1 MGGESLA
8 LGRRSCG
15 IGGVAL
21 AVSCKKRAGWVA
33 LLGFL
38 AVGMVVRVGA
48 QTSVDG
54 AVRGTIYDAT
64 GAAVAGAAVRVRSA
78 ATGFDLEET
87 TGSSGEFVAVR
98 VPPGD
103 YEVSVRATGFAP
115 ADLVRV
121 AVRIGGVAEVGA
133 HLKLIGPRTTV
144 TVNAAIENATLEDG
158 VEDSSAS
165 ALSLV
170 FAQDLLE
177 ELPVKGRRWQDF
189 ALLNGVVGED
199 PSGDGLLSFRGLPA
213 TQNSTT
219 VDGVSDDQSFGAVP
233 RGTGAETGGD
243 VVEEEREG
251 GFSSAAGRSRA
262 FGTGAG
268 RRVGASYTFSQE
280 AVREFRVSV
289 QNYAAGVGMGHGA
302 GGIISTVSKSG
313 TNTLHGAG
321 FYLVRQ
327 SAWGAT
333 NPFSIATSYANG
345 LVTSD
350 AVKPQDL
357 RQQFGGSIGG
367 AAVRDRLFYFY
378 TLDLLRRGYPAVSSP
393 GYAGFYALTA
403 TQSTLL
409 GNRGVTRTR
418 INAALNYLSSLT
430 GSVPRS
436 QNQNVNFMKLDWQA
450 GPRNRL
456 SVEYNR
462 ARMEAPAGARAG
474 ATVDRGR
481 ASLGDSHVTV
491 DAPMGR
497 WLWLLN
503 ARTNNEVRLHY
514 GHELVFETAQVP
526 LAQEQAIGPDGL
538 APQVSIGPEGLIF
551 GTPASLGR
559 KAYPDERRIGAS
571 DLLTWSRGRH
581 LVQMGA
587 EFTAVHDEVSA
598 LNNVEG
604 SFSYDSGSTRGKA
617 GGLVDWITD
626 YTFDVHAYP
635 NGGCPS
641 IVSAVHDFCFRSFT
655 QSFGQQAVAF
665 ATQEWAG
672 FIEDSWRVRQGLSL
686 KAGMRYEYE
695 LLPFPQQPNG
705 ALDAVFGARGATSVF
720 PEDRNNL
727 GLRLGAAWEPFGPG
741 HGVIRAGYGQ
751 YFGRLAGTTIR
762 SALVNTAL
770 PASTTH
776 IRVTPTTVTACP
788 QVANQGFGYG
798 CTYVVAPPS
807 AVASTTS
814 ATVFDVGFRL
824 PAVQQGS
831 VSIERSIGL
840 GATLSATYLMNL
852 DRQLANSVDL
862 NIAPSTGRKIF
873 EISGG
878 TAIPGVRNGD
888 TFSLPVYSQ
897 RVSAKYGPVTA
908 IESNGNA
915 TYNAMVLEAQRR
927 SRGGFTFRVAWTWSK
942 ALDYGEGGAVPRTN
956 GQFDPFD
963 LAYDRGLSS
972 FNRSHR
978 IVASAV
984 WEPHLSTSQRW
995 VRRSVSGW
1003 VVAPVF
1009 TAASGRPYS
1018 YNIFG
1023 GTNLSG
1029 GRESINGA
1037 GGAIYLPSVGR
1048 NTLRLP
1054 ETANVDLR
1062 VSRGVRLRERVW
1074 LRGMVEV
1081 FNVANHRNLSAVTE
1095 RAFLVGETAGG
1106 MTPLIF
1112 QDAVTVAAEGLN
1124 VRAFGAPTAAGT
1136 EQARE
1141 RQVQLGLRLEF

>member
-1 MGGESLA
+1 MSGELA
-8 LGRRSCG
+8 RLRRCR
-15 IGGVAL
+15 AL
-21 AVSCKKRAGWVA
+21 WCVRLPVIARTRFGWVA
-33 LLGFL
+33 LLSLL
-38 AVGMVVRVGA
+38 AAGNAVCARA
-48 QTSVDG
+48 QTAVDG
-54 AVRGTIYDAT
+54 AVRGSIHEAS
-64 GAAVAGAAVRVRSA
+64 GAAVSAAWVQVQSP
-78 ATGFDLEET
+78 ATGFVAGAT
-87 TGSSGEFVAVR
+87 TGAQGEFIVAR
-98 VPPGD
+98 LPPGE
-103 YEVSVRATGFAP
+103 YEVSVQAGGFEP
-115 ADLVRV
+115 TILTRV
-121 AVRIGGVAEVGA
+121 AVEVGGVAEVGA
-133 HLKLIGPRTTV
+133 RLKLIGPRTTI
-144 TVNAAIENATLEDG
+144 TVNAALEDG
-158 VEDSSAS
+158 VEESPVS
-165 ALSLV
+165 ALSMV
-170 FAQDLLE
+170 FGQDRLE
-177 ELPVKGRRWQDF
+177 QLPVNGRRWQDF
-189 ALLNGVVGED
+189 ALLNGAVSQD

-233 RGTGAETGGD
+233 RGTGAETGGAAA
-243 VVEEEREG
+243 EEEREG

-268 RRVGASYTFSQE
+268 RRVGSSTTFSQE

-302 GGIISTVSKSG
+302 GGVISTVSKSG
-313 TNTLHGAG
+313 SNTLHGAG
-321 FYLVRQ
+321 FYLTRQ
-327 SAWGAT
+327 SVWGAT
-333 NPFSIATSYANG
+333 NPFSIATSYASG
-345 LVTSD
+345 LVTSEL
-350 AVKPQDL
+350 VKPHDL

-378 TLDLLRRGYPAVSSP
+378 TLDLLRRGYPAISSP
-393 GYAGFYALTA
+393 GYAGFYTLTA
-403 TQSTLL
+403 TQSALL
-409 GNRGVTRTR
+409 GNRGVTRAK

-436 QNQNVNFMKLDWQA
+436 QNQAINFMKLDWQA

-462 ARMEAPAGARAG
+462 ARMDAPAGARAG

-481 ASLGDSHVTV
+481 ASLGDSHVAV

-503 ARTNNEVRLHY
+503 PKMSNEVRLHY
-514 GHELVFETAQVP
+514 GHELVFETAQLP
-526 LAQEQAIGPDGL
+526 LPQEQAIGPDGL

-581 LVQMGA
+581 LVQMGG

-598 LNNVEG
+598 LSNVEG
-604 SFSYDSGSTRGKA
+604 SLSYDSGSTRGKA

-641 IVSAVHDFCFRSFT
+641 IVAAVHSFCFRSFT
-655 QSFGQQAVAF
+655 QSFGQQTVAF
-665 ATQEWAG
+665 DTQEWAG
-672 FIEDSWRVRQGLSL
+672 FIEDSWRVRQGLSF
-686 KAGMRYEYE
+686 KAGLRYEYE

-705 ALDAVFGARGATSVF
+705 ALDAVFGARGATSYF

-727 GLRLGAAWEPFGPG
+727 GLRLGAAWEPFGSG
-741 HGVIRAGYGQ
+741 HGVVRAGYGQ
-751 YFGRLAGTTIR
+751 YFGRLAGATIR

-770 PASTTH
+770 AASTTH
-776 IRVTPTTVTACP
+776 VRVTPTTVTACP

-807 AVASTTS
+807 AIGSTTS
-814 ATVFDVGFRL
+814 AMVFDKGFQL

-831 VSIERSIGL
+831 FSVERSIGL
-840 GATLSATYLMNL
+840 GVMLSATYLMNL

-862 NIAPSTGRKIF
+862 NIAPSTGRKVF
-873 EISGG
+873 QVSGG
-878 TAIPGVRNGD
+878 TAVLGLRSGD
-888 TFSLPVYSQ
+888 TFSLPLYSQ
-897 RVSAKYGPVTA
+897 RVSAKFGPVTD

-927 SRGGFTFRVAWTWSK
+927 SRRGFTFRVAWTWAK
-942 ALDYGEGGAVPRTN
+942 ALDYGESGAVPRTN

-963 LAYDRGLSS
+963 VSYDRGLSS
-972 FNRSHR
+972 LNHSHR

-984 WEPHLSTSQRW
+984 WEPRLSTRQRW
-995 VRRSVSGW
+995 LRLGVNGW
-1003 VVAPVF
+1003 VVAPVV

-1029 GRESINGA
+1029 GRDSINGA
-1037 GGAIYLPSVGR
+1037 GGAVYLPSVGR

-1054 ETANVDLR
+1054 ETSNVDLR
-1062 VSRGVRLRERVW
+1062 VSRGVKWRERVW

-1095 RAFLVGETAGG
+1095 RAFLVGDAVGG
-1106 MTPLIF
+1106 VIPLVF
-1112 QDAVTVAAEGLN
+1112 QDAATVAAEGLN
-1124 VRAFGAPTAAGT
+1124 VRAFGTPTAAGT